1 MNIEDVRKMVS
12 ADLIIDQSDLH
23 IESIKTPQLHN
34 KYLIFHEDAKLEL
47 DKFNFILKSL
57 RKNKWLYYMGK
68 MGDDD
73 LKLNGWKPF
82 EYSILKTDLPVFME
96 ADLDMQKMYAKI
108 ALQQSLVNYLED
120 VVKIINS
127 RQWNIKSAIEWIKF
141 TQGI

>member
-47 DKFNFILKSL
+47 DKFNFILKSI

>member
-23 IESIKTPQLHN
+23 TESIKTPQLHN